1 MKNKRWTYEYTDQDG
16 NRFYRLWDRQNKQLT
31 VLQLRHYKDDL
42 MDCDH
47 VNWEIWKSPSQC
59 ENESHAEDNL
69 EYYNCGIY
77 GAGFVSCLDDAINPR
92 SNFTNTKYPY
102 KLCKEP
108 EGSYFTA

>member
-16 NRFYRLWDRQNKQLT
+16 NRFYRLWDRQNKHLT

-42 MDCDH
+42 LNCDH
-47 VNWEIWKSPSQC
+47 VNWEIWKSPSNC
-59 ENESHAEDNL
+59 ENESYAEDNL
-69 EYYNCGIY
+69 EYFDCGIY
-77 GAGFVSCLDDAINPR
+77 GVEFIDCLTDAIRPEFSR
-92 SNFTNTKYPY
+92 KAEYPY